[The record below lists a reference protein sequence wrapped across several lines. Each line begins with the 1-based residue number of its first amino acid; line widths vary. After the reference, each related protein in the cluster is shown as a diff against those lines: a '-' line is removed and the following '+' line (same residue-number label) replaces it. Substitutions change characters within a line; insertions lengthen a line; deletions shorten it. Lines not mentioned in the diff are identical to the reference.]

1 MKKLSR
7 IARVGKIGAAKPS
20 KAVGAVRLEGT
31 GGGVRKL
38 DLMPEAM
45 RAWARR
51 IGEKRAREC
60 WNLAQKGVQAT
71 LPELCAYAWLNRRG
85 IAFEFQTSLM
95 GGRQTS
101 GGAVIDFLV
110 MGLSS
115 NGHYVW
121 RIQGEYWHTMPE
133 VELKDF
139 VQAAR
144 LKRLKVGGI
153 PIVEVVD
160 LWEND
165 VYDRH
170 REAFEQA
177 EAGMGL
183 RG

>member
-1 MKKLSR
+1 M
-7 IARVGKIGAAKPS
+7 VG
-20 KAVGAVRLEGT
+20 
-31 GGGVRKL
+31 
-38 DLMPEAM
+38 
-45 RAWARR
+45 W
-51 IGEKRAREC
+51 KRAREC
-60 WNLAQKGVQAT
+60 WNLAQKGLKGTIQGT
-71 LPELCAYAWLNRRG
+71 LPELCAYAWLQRRG
-85 IAFEFQTSLM
+85 IMFEFQAPLL

-101 GGAVIDFLV
+101 GGAMLDFLV

-115 NGHYVW
+115 NGHYAW

-165 VYDRH
+165 IYDRYP
-170 REAFEQA
+170 EVFEQA